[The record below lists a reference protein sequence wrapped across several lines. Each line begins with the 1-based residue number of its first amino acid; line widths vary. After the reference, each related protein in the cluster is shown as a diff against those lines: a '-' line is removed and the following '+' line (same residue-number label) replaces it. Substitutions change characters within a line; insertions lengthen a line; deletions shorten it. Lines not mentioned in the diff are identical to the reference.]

1 MKCANCGGNYKTSE
15 LICPYCNT
23 ENAIG
28 RMWKAQR
35 TEAELQY
42 EAARKEAGKKASP
55 YIIDRVLSRIMFSLI
70 IVGAIVLL
78 CAMLYFLG
86 KDIYISSYQK
96 FNKDKIEKQLD
107 QYYQNYDFEGMEAY
121 MDKYDLFF
129 SEETYYEYRQVVIMY
144 RDYQSYLEQKYKL
157 LCMTATELDE
167 ATNYYELDMAV
178 GNSASICRAE
188 FGIYDEVHERNQAL
202 WKQYTDEIMVFW
214 KATLG
219 LTQEEIDWLL
229 SEDNFY
235 GEFDDEQLKTIIDRR
250 AWLNE

>member
-1 MKCANCGGNYKTSE
+1 
-15 LICPYCNT
+15 
-23 ENAIG
+23 
-28 RMWKAQR
+28 
-35 TEAELQY
+35 
-42 EAARKEAGKKASP
+42 
-55 YIIDRVLSRIMFSLI
+55 
-70 IVGAIVLL
+70 
-78 CAMLYFLG
+78 
-86 KDIYISSYQK
+86 
-96 FNKDKIEKQLD
+96 
-107 QYYQNYDFEGMEAY
+107 

-157 LCMTATELDE
+157 LCMTAAELDE
-167 ATNYYELDMAV
+167 DTHYFELDMAV

-235 GEFDDEQLKTIIDRR
+235 GKFDDEQLKTIIDRR